1 MGIVQHIFIAPRRG
15 ESMTS
20 LNEVEALSDSGLRG
34 DRYADASLRKSP
46 DYQVTL
52 IEIENIEAF
61 AHASGLLLTPYDL
74 RRNLVTRG
82 VNLNDLWG
90 KRFFVGEVEL
100 EGLELCEPCATL
112 AKYTHPEVV
121 RFFVHKGGLRARI
134 IRGGIIRVGDPVREC
149 AQRSAPGDIA
159 ANVAPGLAR

>member
-1 MGIVQHIFIAPRRG
+1 MGIVQHVFIAPQRG
-15 ESMTS
+15 ESMAS
-20 LNEVEALSDSGLRG
+20 LSEVEALPDSGLRG

-46 DYQVTL
+46 DYQITL

-61 AHASGLLLTPYDL
+61 ARASSLSLATHDP
-74 RRNLVTRG
+74 RRNLVTIG
-82 VNLNDLWG
+82 VNLNNLLG

-100 EGLELCEPCATL
+100 EGLELCEPCATF

-134 IRGGIIRVGDPVREC
+134 VRGGVIRVGDPVVE
-149 AQRSAPGDIA
+149 QDAPNKALQPTSPLTRRRG
-159 ANVAPGLAR
+159 